1 MPTQPQSQSQLKLI
15 TENYS
20 LYEIIMDL
28 SNAIETRDQD
38 LLPSI
43 VLRFGRQD
51 EITFRTD
58 NINAIERLVNSVK
71 DLIDE
76 NNLLNSEISEE
87 EG

>member
-43 VLRFGRQD
+43 ALRFGRQD

-58 NINAIERLVNSVK
+58 NINAIECLVNSVK